1 MKVKQAAIYVNKQ
14 NPLSLK
20 TAQALKK
27 VLDNAKIENYQTDT
41 KAKDFVKGT
50 DLIFCI
56 GGDGTLLSA
65 AQNAAKMG
73 IRIVGINSG
82 NLGFLAAL
90 KIQADFKQI
99 LQDILKNDFTEQE
112 RFLLKA
118 EVLRNK
124 KLIFSSAALNEAVLR
139 PAQARAVNLNVLFD
153 ASQVKNYFGDGLIVS
168 TPTGCTAYNLAAG
181 GPIVMPSL
189 NVFILTA
196 ICPHTLSQRPLVL
209 PADKGIKVLLDKVKK
224 DIDIN
229 LTLDG
234 QNNFALKNNDIVKIS
249 QSKQKLKIRY
259 PKNSDFFST
268 PNAKLNWGQSYC
280 LKIFM

>member
-27 VLDNAKIENYQTDT
+27 VLDNAEIENYQTDT
-41 KAKDFVKGT
+41 KAKDFAKDT

-65 AQNAAKMG
+65 AQKAAKMG
-73 IRIVGINSG
+73 IRIVGVNSG

-90 KIQADFKQI
+90 KIQEDFKQI
-99 LQDILKNDFTEQE
+99 LQDILRDKFTEQE
-112 RFLLKA
+112 RFLLKT

-124 KLIFSSAALNEAVLR
+124 KLVFSSAALNEAVLR

-153 ASQVKNYFGDGLIVS
+153 ASQVKNYFGDGLIIS

-249 QSKQKLKIRY
+249 QSKQKLKILY
-259 PKNSDFFST
+259 PKTYDFFET
-268 PNAKLNWGQSYC
+268 LTAKLNWGQR
-280 LKIFM
+280 

>member
-65 AQNAAKMG
+65 AQKAAKMG

-139 PAQARAVNLNVLFD
+139 PAQARAINLNVLFD

-249 QSKQKLKIRY
+249 QSKQKLKILY
-259 PKNSDFFST
+259 PKNYDFFET
-268 PNAKLNWGQSYC
+268 LTAKLNWGQR
-280 LKIFM
+280 

>member
-27 VLDNAKIENYQTDT
+27 VLDNAEIENYQTDT
-41 KAKDFVKGT
+41 KAKDFAKGT

-65 AQNAAKMG
+65 AQKAAKMG

-90 KIQADFKQI
+90 KIQEDFKQI
-99 LQDILKNDFTEQE
+99 LQDILRDKFTEQE
-112 RFLLKA
+112 RFLLKT

-124 KLIFSSAALNEAVLR
+124 KLVFSSAALNEAVLR

-153 ASQVKNYFGDGLIVS
+153 ASQVKNYFGDGLIIS

-249 QSKQKLKIRY
+249 QSKQKLKILY
-259 PKNSDFFST
+259 PKTYDFFET
-268 PNAKLNWGQSYC
+268 LTAKLNWGQR
-280 LKIFM
+280 

>member
-1 MKVKQAAIYVNKQ
+1 MRLKQTAIYINKK

-20 TAQALKK
+20 SAEALKK
-27 VLDNAKIENYQTDT
+27 ALNAVKIDNYLTNTEI
-41 KAKDFVKGT
+41 KDFKKET

-65 AQNAAKMG
+65 AQKAAKLG
-73 IRIVGINSG
+73 IKIVGINSG

-90 KIQADFKQI
+90 RTQENFKQT
-99 LQDILKNDFTEQE
+99 LQNILKNNFKEQE

-118 EVLRNK
+118 EVYKNK
-124 KLIFSSAALNEAVLR
+124 KLIFTCCALNEAVIR
-139 PAQARAVNLNVLFD
+139 PAQARAINLNVHLD
-153 ASQVKNYFGDGLIVS
+153 KSQVKNYFGDGLIIS
-168 TPTGCTAYNLAAG
+168 TPTGCTAYNMAAG

-209 PADKGIKVLLDKVKK
+209 PADKEIKILLNQTKK
-224 DIDIN
+224 DININ

-234 QNNFALKNNDIVKIS
+234 QTNFALQNNDIVKIT
-249 QSKQKLKIRY
+249 QSKQKLKILY
-259 PKNSDFFST
+259 PKNYDFFET
-268 PNAKLNWGQSYC
+268 LTTKLNWGQR
-280 LKIFM
+280 

>member
-1 MKVKQAAIYVNKQ
+1 MEVKKVAIYVNRQ

-20 TAQALKK
+20 SASSLEKALAS
-27 VLDNAKIENYQTDT
+27 AKIKNYLTDKDT
-41 KAKDFVKGT
+41 KKFTKDT

-65 AQNAAKMG
+65 AQKAAKLN
-73 IRIVGINSG
+73 IKIVGINSG

-90 KIQADFKQI
+90 KTQEDFTQV
-99 LQDILKNDFTEQE
+99 LQDLLKDKFTEQE

-118 EVLRNK
+118 EVFRNK
-124 KLIFSSAALNEAVLR
+124 KIVFNACALNEAVIR
-139 PAQARAVNLNVLFD
+139 PAQARAINLNVHFD
-153 ASQVKNYFGDGLIVS
+153 KSQVKNYFGDGLIIS

-209 PADKGIKVLLDKVKK
+209 PADKEIKILLNQTKK
-224 DIDIN
+224 DININ

-234 QNNFALKNNDIVKIS
+234 QTNFAVENNDILKIT
-249 QSKQKLKIRY
+249 QSKQKLKILY
-259 PKNSDFFST
+259 PKNYDFFET
-268 PNAKLNWGQSYC
+268 LTTKLNWGQR
-280 LKIFM
+280 

>member
-65 AQNAAKMG
+65 AQKAAKMG

-249 QSKQKLKIRY
+249 QSKQKLKILY
-259 PKNSDFFST
+259 PKNYDFFET
-268 PNAKLNWGQSYC
+268 LTAKLNWGQR
-280 LKIFM
+280 

>member
-1 MKVKQAAIYVNKQ
+1 MRLKQAAIYINKK

-20 TAQALKK
+20 SAETLKES
-27 VLDNAKIENYQTDT
+27 LESAKIDNYLTDT
-41 KAKDFVKGT
+41 EIKDFKKGT

-65 AQNAAKMG
+65 AQKAAKLG
-73 IRIVGINSG
+73 IKIVGINSV

-90 KIQADFKQI
+90 KTQNCFEQTLK
-99 LQDILKNDFTEQE
+99 DILKDNFKEQE

-118 EVLRNK
+118 EVYKNK
-124 KLIFSSAALNEAVLR
+124 KLIFTCCALNEAVIR
-139 PAQARAVNLNVLFD
+139 PAQARAINLNVHLD
-153 ASQVKNYFGDGLIVS
+153 KSQVKNYFGDGLIIS
-168 TPTGCTAYNLAAG
+168 TPTGCTAYNMAAG

-209 PADKGIKVLLDKVKK
+209 PANKEIKILLNQTKK
-224 DIDIN
+224 DININ

-234 QNNFALKNNDIVKIS
+234 QTNFALQNNDIVKIT
-249 QSKQKLKIRY
+249 QSKQKLKILY
-259 PKNSDFFST
+259 PKNYDFFET
-268 PNAKLNWGQSYC
+268 LTTKLNWGQR
-280 LKIFM
+280 